1 VSSRRFTWRSSLP
14 HPANEVFSWYER
26 VGAFERL
33 NAPWRPVSVVS
44 PPQPLALGT
53 EVEIRVP
60 VVGPISVPWRLRHS
74 LFVKDQAFRDEQ
86 VAGPFK
92 TWRHD
97 HRFIVE
103 GVDSSEMLDEI
114 EYSLPWFGGLAN
126 FQVQRELTRLF
137 AHRHAVLRHDLA
149 LHARWKD
156 MPRKT
161 VLIAGASGFIGS
173 ALRAF
178 LSTAGHEVISLVRRP
193 ARSASE
199 RSWHP
204 ERKEL
209 SPSVFDGIDIVIN
222 LGGENIAAGR
232 WSAARKTLLWKSRT
246 EGTSLLAE
254 TIASLERK
262 PELAIMGSAIGFYG
276 DRGSAPLDE
285 QAPVGSGF
293 LAELAKAWE
302 NAAAPI
308 ADSGCRLVSI
318 RTGTVL
324 NIAGGALSKMVP
336 PFLAGVGG
344 PLGNGQQ
351 YMSWIGLEDFLGAIE
366 HIMYTPSLDGP
377 INMVSPNPCTNEY
390 FCETLG
396 QVLRRPSWL
405 RMPAGVLKAIF
416 GEMADATLLA
426 SARITPSRL
435 ISFSYQFVTPN
446 LPEALVFECGMSH
459 RA

>member
-1 VSSRRFTWRSSLP
+1 MWRSSLP
-14 HPANEVFSWYER
+14 HPASEVFSWYER
-26 VGAFERL
+26 IGAFERL
-33 NAPWRPVSVVS
+33 NAPWRPVFVIS

-60 VVGPISVPWRLRHS
+60 VLGPVRVPWRLRHS
-74 LFVKDQAFRDEQ
+74 LFVKNEAFRDEQ

-92 TWRHD
+92 AWRHD

-276 DRGSAPLDE
+276 DQGSAIIDE
-285 QAPVGSGF
+285 QAPAGSGF

-390 FCETLG
+390 FCDTLG
-396 QVLRRPSWL
+396 KILRRPSWL

-416 GEMADATLLA
+416 GEMANATLLA

>member
-1 VSSRRFTWRSSLP
+1 MSSRRFTWRSSLP
-14 HPANEVFSWYER
+14 HQASEVFSWYER

-44 PPQPLALGT
+44 SPQPLALGT
-53 EVEIRVP
+53 KVEIRVP
-60 VVGPISVPWRLRHS
+60 VVGPVRVPWRLRHS
-74 LFVKDQAFRDEQ
+74 LFVKNEAFRDEQ

-92 TWRHD
+92 AWKHD

-103 GVDSSEMLDEI
+103 DASNSVMLDEI
-114 EYSLPWFGGLAN
+114 EYSLPWFGAPAN
-126 FQVQRELTRLF
+126 FQVRRELTRLF

-149 LHARWKD
+149 LHARWRG
-156 MPRKT
+156 MPRKSI
-161 VLIAGASGFIGS
+161 LIAGASGFIGS

-193 ARSASE
+193 ARNASE

-209 SPSVFDGIDIVIN
+209 SPSVFNGIDIVIN

-276 DRGSAPLDE
+276 DSGSALIDE

-293 LAELAKAWE
+293 LGELAKAWE
-302 NAAAPI
+302 NASAPI

-324 NIAGGALSKMVP
+324 NISGGALSKMVP
-336 PFLAGVGG
+336 PFLVGVGG

-390 FCETLG
+390 FCDTLG
-396 QVLRRPSWL
+396 KILRRPSWL

-435 ISFSYQFVTPN
+435 ISSSYQFVTPN
-446 LPEALVFECGMSH
+446 LSDALLFECGLSH